1 MPVNTPQCDGGKS
14 TQSPPGLRSG
24 FSSGTAATAAAV
36 AALRCLISGASAD
49 TIAVRLPSGV
59 YLAVPVARCT
69 VHDGTA
75 WASVIKDGGDDPDVT
90 NGAEIRAGVTLWGH
104 PDSKPAQELKRR
116 EIVLLAG
123 RGIGTVTKPGLPA
136 LPGEPAINP
145 VPRQML
151 AENITLE
158 LLRSV
163 KSEFEEALR
172 KTSSPGQRRQAQGGI
187 SGEVEAAAGKSAL
200 RLPLHE
206 AANDSRVF
214 DPPHDFS
221 IMVEIEAPK
230 GEELARR
237 TLNPRLGIIGGISIL
252 GTTGLV
258 RPFSHEA
265 YEQTIQAA
273 LSVAA
278 SNRCD
283 TAVLSTGGK
292 SERFAR
298 QRFPE
303 LPSEAF
309 VQIADFFSFAVRE
322 SVRLG
327 FAGIIHSIFF
337 GKAVKMAMGHPYTH
351 AHSAPMDLE
360 FLALLARSLG
370 HDDELCAKL
379 AVANTARHA
388 LDIIADRGSRDII
401 ESVARKAAEQS
412 ASLAGG
418 ASRIR
423 LLLFDYDGK
432 LLAEA
437 KAAGS
442 EERGEGSGKN
452 RVPDLSKRHEELP

>member
-1 MPVNTPQCDGGKS
+1 MPVSTPECGGGKS
-14 TQSPPGLRSG
+14 AQSPPGLRSG

-36 AALRCLISGASAD
+36 AALRRLISGASAD

-104 PDSKPAQELKRR
+104 PDRGPAAPELDRR

-163 KSEFEEALR
+163 SSEFEEALR
-172 KTSSPGQRRQAQGGI
+172 KTGAPAQRRQVQGTIG
-187 SGEVEAAAGKSAL
+187 GEAEAGKSAL

-214 DPPHDFS
+214 NPPHGFS
-221 IMVEIEAPK
+221 VMVEIEAPR

-283 TAVLSTGGK
+283 TVVLSTGGK

-298 QRFPE
+298 DRFPE
-303 LPSEAF
+303 LAPEAF

-351 AHSAPMDLE
+351 AHAAPMDLE

-379 AVANTARHA
+379 AVANTARHG
-388 LDIIADRGSRDII
+388 LDIIADKGAGDIV
-401 ESVARKAAEQS
+401 EAVARKAAEQS
-412 ASLAGG
+412 RRLAGG

-423 LLLFDYDGK
+423 LLLFDYDGR
-432 LLAEA
+432 LLGDVKE
-437 KAAGS
+437 AGS
-442 EERGEGSGKN
+442 EERDAP
-452 RVPDLSKRHEELP
+452 RPR